1 MYLNMLELMDVDRHK
16 SLHCSFYTCISM
28 LVLVQDY
35 IFIYVVFGKESV
47 DHMTT

>member
-1 MYLNMLELMDVDRHK
+1 MWMDTRACIGVI
-16 SLHCSFYTCISM
+16 CSFYTCISM

-35 IFIYVVFGKESV
+35 VYVVFEKELI